1 MILKFWRGFA
11 DDTPTVA
18 VSAAQLGEYQWLIRP
33 QLCMIAAKFWGWI
46 MAIWALV
53 TGASEGLG
61 REFATLAAKDG
72 FDVILTARSVEKLE
86 AHAVRLRRAYNVAVL
101 VMPADLTDPVAVER
115 MWDQAS
121 AGRQIG
127 VLVNNAGLGRN
138 GDLVED
144 GGWPREADA
153 IAVNII
159 AATILLKRAGAHM
172 KAQGS
177 GRILNVASVAGF
189 MPGPH
194 MAVYHAS
201 KAYLLSLS
209 EAVAEELR
217 GSGVTVTAV
226 CPGPTATQFFASD
239 GAEKKTLLTRLPLP
253 SAENVARV
261 GWAAM
266 LKGRRV
272 KVVGAMNKVFA
283 FFPRLAPRRLV
294 AFSAGIVL
302 KRRW

>member
-1 MILKFWRGFA
+1 
-11 DDTPTVA
+11 
-18 VSAAQLGEYQWLIRP
+18 
-33 QLCMIAAKFWGWI
+33 

-72 FDVILTARSVEKLE
+72 FDVILTARSVDKLQT
-86 AHAVRLRRAYNVAVL
+86 HAASLRRAYNVAVE
-101 VMPADLTDPVAVER
+101 VIPADLTDPVAVER
-115 MWDQAS
+115 VWDQAS

-138 GDLVED
+138 GDLTDAE
-144 GGWPREADA
+144 GWAREADS
-153 IAVNII
+153 IAVNVI
-159 AATILLKRAGAHM
+159 AATILLKRAAAHM
-172 KAQGS
+172 KAQGA

-189 MPGPH
+189 LPGPH
-194 MAVYHAS
+194 MAVYHAT

-239 GAEKKTLLTRLPLP
+239 QAEKATLATRLPLP
-253 SAENVARV
+253 SAQSVAQA
-261 GWAAM
+261 GWQAAAQ
-266 LKGRRV
+266 GRRV
-272 KVVGAMNKVFA
+272 KVVGGLNKLLA
-283 FFPRLAPRRLV
+283 FLPRLAPRRLM
-294 AFSAGIVL
+294 AFFSGIAL